1 VAIFLPCPDPR
12 FPWEAAYRAAILETD
27 NSHLADRIREA
38 EEIITRRLRNLPKL
52 QENEEERELAVRVL
66 RNLTVLRQERLMPPG
81 RIA

>member
-1 VAIFLPCPDPR
+1 MAIFLPCPDPR
-12 FPWEAAYRAAILETD
+12 FPWEAAYHAAILETD

-52 QENEEERELAVRVL
+52 QENEEERELAQRVL
-66 RNLTVLRQERLMPPG
+66 ENLAVLRQERLMPPG